1 MSAAGNEN
9 VNNNNN
15 ANDII
20 FTFKGRKLY
29 VSIVALSARDKQKLS
44 KSLSKGFER
53 SFYWNEYKTKNEN
66 KKYGKCI

>member
-1 MSAAGNEN
+1 MPMILFLLS
-9 VNNNNN
+9 
-15 ANDII
+15 
-20 FTFKGRKLY
+20 KGQNY